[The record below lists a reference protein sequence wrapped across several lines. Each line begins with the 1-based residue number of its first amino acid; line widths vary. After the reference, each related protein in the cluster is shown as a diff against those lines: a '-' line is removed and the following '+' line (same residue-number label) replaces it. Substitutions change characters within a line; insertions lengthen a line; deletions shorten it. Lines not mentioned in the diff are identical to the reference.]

1 MHAHHQATL
10 DALTEHLKN
19 DPDVI
24 ALLLAGSIA
33 KGWERPDSDVDIAII
48 KSDAAYQ
55 VHVENQEFTY
65 FNDSLAT
72 YEGGYID
79 GKVIDK
85 QFLYDVL
92 SHGSEVAKSAF
103 LGAKVVFSRDPEI
116 ADLIQQICEYPE
128 AERSTK
134 IRSFATEVLLWGW
147 YVSEAEKRNDRYL
160 LLHSVSEL
168 VLFGSRLM
176 LAHNRLLYPY
186 HKWLRKQLEQAPD
199 LPENYF
205 QLMDALLE
213 NPTSENAK
221 VYADTVLNFQDWAVP
236 IREAVVIFLQ
246 DREWNWRDGKPTI
259 HDW

>member
-10 DALTEHLKN
+10 DALTEHLK
-19 DPDVI
+19 DDSDVV
-24 ALLLAGSIA
+24 ALLLSGSIA
-33 KGWERPDSDVDIAII
+33 KGWERPDSDVDITII
-48 KSDAAYQ
+48 KTDAAYQ
-55 VHVENQEFTY
+55 AHAANLEFTY

-79 GKVIDK
+79 GKIIDK
-85 QFLYDVL
+85 QFLYDVC

-116 ADLIQQICEYPE
+116 ADLIQKVCEYPE

-134 IRSFATEVLLWGW
+134 IRSFVTEVLLWGW

-186 HKWLRKQLEQAPD
+186 HKWLRRQLEQATD

-205 QLMDALLE
+205 QIMNALLE
-213 NPTSENAK
+213 NPTFENAK
-221 VYADTVLNFQDWAVP
+221 VYADMVLNFQDWAVP
-236 IREAVVIFLQ
+236 IREAVVVFLQ